1 MKDSKPIRVLL
12 TDDHP
17 AIRAGVR
24 GELEKSDDIV
34 VVGEASS
41 GEEALRMV
49 EELAPDLM
57 LLDMV
62 LPDLDGIDV
71 ARQLRET
78 HPQVRILVF
87 SGYADDAFVFGVLGA
102 GAVGYLLKDEAPGRL
117 ANAVRTAMQGHVF
130 LSDSVA
136 QKVIRRTMGERP
148 QLTIR
153 ELDVLAR
160 LAEGKSTNQIAME
173 LDISTKTVG
182 NHASN
187 MLNKFNLTSR
197 AELVAH
203 AMREG
208 WVHPSKR

>member
-1 MKDSKPIRVLL
+1 
-12 TDDHP
+12 DDHP
-17 AIRAGVR
+17 AIRAGVK
-24 GELEKSDDIV
+24 GELEKSDDIE

-49 EELAPDLM
+49 AELAPDLM

-71 ARQLRET
+71 ARQLRKT

>member
-41 GEEALRMV
+41 GEEALLMV
-49 EELAPDLM
+49 AELAPDLM

-130 LSDSVA
+130 LSDTVA

-187 MLNKFNLTSR
+187 MLSKFNLTSR

>member
-41 GEEALRMV
+41 GEEALLMV
-49 EELAPDLM
+49 AELAPDLM

-160 LAEGKSTNQIAME
+160 LAEGKSTNQIATE